1 MMRDKIQRFWE
12 DESGPEM
19 VEWAVV
25 TIILLVATMPVI
37 MLLRDTLIETFKA
50 IFLFLEEDSPDTW
63 VP

>member
-1 MMRDKIQRFWE
+1 MIQRFWE

-37 MLLRDTLIETFKA
+37 MMLRDTLIETFKS